1 MKTTLLLLTV
11 LFLGSSL
18 QAQNKQMESQGL
30 VNIKSVDP
38 SIKVA
43 LMYARSDNFCGRTL
57 YADLH
62 DAYMLPR
69 CAQALKKAQAELKRR
84 RPDLSLCIFDATRPM
99 SIQQTMWD
107 VVKNTPHYFYVSNP
121 ARGGGMHNYGMAL
134 DISLC
139 KASWSEAL
147 WRPGSAPC
155 RIDTIPMGTK
165 VDHMGSRSHID
176 REETIFTP
184 AVIANRRLLREVMQ
198 AAGFMPIRTE
208 WWHFNLCTRAW
219 AKANLR
225 AIK

>member
-121 ARGGGMHNYGMAL
+121 ARGGGMQN
-134 DISLC
+134 
-139 KASWSEAL
+139 
-147 WRPGSAPC
+147 
-155 RIDTIPMGTK
+155 
-165 VDHMGSRSHID
+165 
-176 REETIFTP
+176 
-184 AVIANRRLLREVMQ
+184 
-198 AAGFMPIRTE
+198 
-208 WWHFNLCTRAW
+208 
-219 AKANLR
+219 
-225 AIK
+225 

>member
-69 CAQALKKAQAELKRR
+69 CAKALKKAQAELKRR
-84 RPDLSLCIFDATRPM
+84 RPDLVFAYSMP
-99 SIQQTMWD
+99 
-107 VVKNTPHYFYVSNP
+107 P
-121 ARGGGMHNYGMAL
+121 A
-134 DISLC
+134 
-139 KASWSEAL
+139 
-147 WRPGSAPC
+147 P
-155 RIDTIPMGTK
+155 
-165 VDHMGSRSHID
+165 
-176 REETIFTP
+176 
-184 AVIANRRLLREVMQ
+184 
-198 AAGFMPIRTE
+198 
-208 WWHFNLCTRAW
+208 
-219 AKANLR
+219 
-225 AIK
+225 